1 MHTNSAGYY
10 LRTIYPSTQYTNSKM
25 ITAAPQ
31 QTNSAL
37 HEEFAAYMERDA
49 VYNARNKNKGRR
61 NAQRRAK
68 MKQRTQYMDS
78 Y

>member
-10 LRTIYPSTQYTNSKM
+10 LRIIYPSTQYTNSNM
-25 ITAAPQ
+25 TSTTQ

-37 HEEFAAYMERDA
+37 HEEFAAYVERNA
-49 VYNARNKNKGRR
+49 VYNKKKQGTR

-68 MKQRTQYMDS
+68 QQQRNRYMDS

>member
-10 LRTIYPSTQYTNSKM
+10 LRTIYPSHS
-25 ITAAPQ
+25 ILTAHHIMTTTQ
-31 QTNSAL
+31 QTNSEL
-37 HEEFAAYMERDA
+37 HKEFAAYIERDA

>member
-1 MHTNSAGYY
+1 MT
-10 LRTIYPSTQYTNSKM
+10 
-25 ITAAPQ
+25 TATQ

-37 HEEFAAYMERDA
+37 HEEFAAYVERNA
-49 VYNARNKNKGRR
+49 VYNTRKKQGQR

-68 MKQRTQYMDS
+68 QAQRNRYMDS

>member
-1 MHTNSAGYY
+1 MHTNSAGNN
-10 LRTIYPSTQYTNSKM
+10 LRYIYPSRS
-25 ITAAPQ
+25 ILTAHHMTTTQ

-37 HEEFAAYMERDA
+37 HEEFAAYVERNA
-49 VYNARNKNKGRR
+49 VYNKKKQGTR

-68 MKQRTQYMDS
+68 QQQRNRYMDS